1 MPNNEEQDLAMLIAL
16 DPPKNKNIKMV
27 IDPNQ
32 ANYNYQ

>member
-1 MPNNEEQDLAMLIAL
+1 MLIAL